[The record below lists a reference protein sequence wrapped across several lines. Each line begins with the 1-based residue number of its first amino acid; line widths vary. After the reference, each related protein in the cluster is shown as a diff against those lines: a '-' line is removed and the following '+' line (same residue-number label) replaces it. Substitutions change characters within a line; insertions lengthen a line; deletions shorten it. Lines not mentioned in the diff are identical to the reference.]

1 MGKILDSHYLYIQLS
16 VMYLEFLGALIVLY
30 IENKIF
36 MKIVVFERVRS
47 GAKKVAEERYRY
59 ILLLVQ

>member
-1 MGKILDSHYLYIQLS
+1 MGKILDSHYFCSQLG
-16 VMYLEFLGALIVLY
+16 VMYLEFLGTLIVFY